1 MIASIIQH
9 SHNYPHVLDEVW
21 MNIKPHTKFYV
32 SLSFVL
38 TPNVTTLKHFWCL
51 HFNYLGVIIIGR
63 YGAIIIGYK
72 HGALTLLTPHP
83 LGLDLSLG
91 LICQWHPT
99 VAQLISLTG
108 NTGTLPLKRS
118 ELSGF
123 WKMHRDY
130 IYNKFFITKLT
141 TPSLYYETLVNNNM
155 VIKENNAC
163 NDSIPK

>member
-1 MIASIIQH
+1 MIASIIQL
-9 SHNYPHVLDEVW
+9 SHNYPHVPDEVW

-38 TPNVTTLKHFWCL
+38 MPNVTVLKHFWCL

-91 LICQWHPT
+91 LTPHCSSIDKPHRKYWYITFKKVRT
-99 VAQLISLTG
+99 VRLLKNAQRLHLQQIFYNQAYHTFLILWDLGKQQHG
-108 NTGTLPLKRS
+108 NKR
-118 ELSGF
+118 
-123 WKMHRDY
+123 KYCM
-130 IYNKFFITKLT
+130 
-141 TPSLYYETLVNNNM
+141 
-155 VIKENNAC
+155 
-163 NDSIPK
+163 